1 MSENSH
7 SVAIGAFII
16 GALLI
21 IISIAVFIVGS
32 GLGSSKERVVMVFDG
47 SIKGLSVGAPV
58 ALRGVQIGQ
67 VVDINLILEG
77 DRDNLIMLVTA
88 DLDDKNVQ
96 RRGNS
101 KDELTEELIARGMRA
116 QLNTQSL
123 LTGLLY
129 VQLDFHPNS
138 PVQLADLDSPYLQV
152 PTIPTELQKLSRQL
166 EEIDAAQVAIDLREI
181 ASGLKTIITGDK
193 FQALPG
199 QIESAALS
207 LSQLS
212 EELRASLANSGPK
225 LDLVLDNTAATAATA
240 NEQLPRIANMVEQN
254 LEVLAGSMQAFEKT
268 LGEVNNLVREDS
280 PTTYELNKALR
291 ELALAGRAMQLL
303 AKTLE
308 EQPEALLRGK
318 SEDSL

>member
-199 QIESAALS
+199 QIESAVLS